1 VSIPFHTFILK
12 IVSRCNLNCSYCFVY
27 NLSDSRWRDQPPTMS
42 PTTVKR
48 VATRILEHCQAHKKT
63 SVSIVFHGGEP
74 LLSGIGHL
82 QELVDTI
89 DTAFVGSDIRPSIGI
104 QSNGLLFTE
113 EIGELL
119 LRRRMSIGIS
129 IDGPPKVNDVYRVDH
144 RGQPSS
150 KLLEKKLE
158 LLTSPRYRSSFSG
171 FLSVINIDTDPLEVF
186 RYLDSF
192 GPPAIDFLLPY
203 DNHDRRPRG
212 KEDFNATPY
221 ADWLIKVF
229 DDWFDRKLTTSVRTF
244 NNLIRL
250 VLGAPS
256 SVESV
261 GLDPVDLIVV
271 ETNGDIE
278 AVDSLKGTYDGAT
291 RLGLNVFDH
300 NFDTALEHLA
310 VQNRQNGAAGL
321 CQQCRNCPVVSF
333 CGGGYI
339 PNRYSAERGFDNPSV
354 FCTDLEKLIR
364 HIYGKV
370 VHEIARNKVT
380 V

>member
-1 VSIPFHTFILK
+1 V
-12 IVSRCNLNCSYCFVY
+12 
-27 NLSDSRWRDQPPTMS
+27 
-42 PTTVKR
+42 
-48 VATRILEHCQAHKKT
+48 
-63 SVSIVFHGGEP
+63 
-74 LLSGIGHL
+74 
-82 QELVDTI
+82 VDTI
-89 DTAFVGSDIRPSIGI
+89 DMAFLDSGIKPSIGI

-119 LRRRMSIGIS
+119 LRRRASIGVS
-129 IDGPPKVNDVYRVDH
+129 IDGPPEVNDLYRVDH

-150 KLLEKKLE
+150 QLLEKRLE
-158 LLTSPRYRSSFSG
+158 LLTSSRYRPIFSG
-171 FLSVINIDTDPLEVF
+171 FLSVINISTDPLAVF

-192 GPPAIDFLLPY
+192 GAPAIDFLLPY
-203 DNHDRRPRG
+203 DNHDRRPPG

-221 ADWLIKVF
+221 ADWLIKIF
-229 DDWFDRKLTTSVRTF
+229 DYWFDRKLTTKVRMF
-244 NNLIRL
+244 DNLIGL

-256 SVESV
+256 VVESV

-271 ETNGDIE
+271 ESNGDIE

-300 NFDTALEHLA
+300 DFDTALEHLA
-310 VQNRQNGAAGL
+310 VRNRQNGAVGL
-321 CQQCRNCPVVSF
+321 CQECRNCPVVSF

-364 HIYGKV
+364 HIHGKV
-370 VHEIARNKVT
+370 TCEIKSAMAAM
-380 V
+380 

>member
-1 VSIPFHTFILK
+1 L
-12 IVSRCNLNCSYCFVY
+12 
-27 NLSDSRWRDQPPTMS
+27 
-42 PTTVKR
+42 
-48 VATRILEHCQAHKKT
+48 A
-63 SVSIVFHGGEP
+63 
-74 LLSGIGHL
+74 
-82 QELVDTI
+82 
-89 DTAFVGSDIRPSIGI
+89 
-104 QSNGLLFTE
+104 
-113 EIGELL
+113 
-119 LRRRMSIGIS
+119 
-129 IDGPPKVNDVYRVDH
+129 
-144 RGQPSS
+144 
-150 KLLEKKLE
+150 
-158 LLTSPRYRSSFSG
+158 
-171 FLSVINIDTDPLEVF
+171 VF

-192 GPPAIDFLLPY
+192 GPSAIDFLLPY

-244 NNLIRL
+244 DNLIGL

-256 SVESV
+256 LVESI
-261 GLDPVDLIVV
+261 GLNPVDLIVV

-310 VQNRQNGAAGL
+310 VQNRQNGASGL
-321 CQQCRNCPVVSF
+321 CQQCQNCPVVSF

-354 FCTDLEKLIR
+354 FCADLEKLIR
-364 HIYGKV
+364 HIHGKV
-370 VHEIARNKVT
+370 VHEIVSTKVM